1 MITLYHGSNCD
12 VTKPIPMKGRRGTDF
27 GQGFY
32 LTPDMD
38 SARSMA
44 SLVTRRQ
51 GDGIKTISVFEFDID
66 AASIAGLAIR
76 QFESMDADWMS
87 FVLANRCFDRSAPD
101 HNIDQLYDVV
111 IGFIADDKIRNMIRL
126 YRSGLMK
133 QDDVLKTMQEAPWR
147 VVQYSFHTPRS
158 TRFLTLREIWH
169 EQ

>member
-12 VTKPIPMKGRRGTDF
+12 VTNPIPMKGRRGTDF

-66 AASIAGLAIR
+66 AASIAGMAIR

-87 FVLANRCFDRSAPD
+87 SSWRTGVLTVP
-101 HNIDQLYDVV
+101 
-111 IGFIADDKIRNMIRL
+111 RL
-126 YRSGLMK
+126 ITTSINC
-133 QDDVLKTMQEAPWR
+133 T
-147 VVQYSFHTPRS
+147 T
-158 TRFLTLREIWH
+158 
-169 EQ
+169 

>member
-12 VTKPIPMKGRRGTDF
+12 VIKPIPAKGRRGTDF

-44 SLVTRRQ
+44 SLVAARESCGAR
-51 GDGIKTISVFEFDID
+51 TINVFEFDDEAALAVGLRIRRFD
-66 AASIAGLAIR
+66 ALD
-76 QFESMDADWMS
+76 MDWVS

-101 HNIDQLYDVV
+101 HNIDRLYDIVV
-111 IGFIADDKIRNMIRL
+111 GLIADDKIRTLIRL
-126 YRSGLMK
+126 YRNGLMTK
-133 QDDVLKTMQEAPWR
+133 DAELVALQSAPWH
-147 VVQYSFHTPRS
+147 VMQYSFHTARS
-158 TRFLTLREIWH
+158 LRFLKLKEVWH

>member
-12 VTKPIPMKGRRGTDF
+12 VTNPIPMKGRRGTDF

-66 AASIAGLAIR
+66 AASIAGMAIR

-101 HNIDQLYDVV
+101 HTGTAGQ
-111 IGFIADDKIRNMIRL
+111 RNCRPK
-126 YRSGLMK
+126 R
-133 QDDVLKTMQEAPWR
+133 
-147 VVQYSFHTPRS
+147 
-158 TRFLTLREIWH
+158 
-169 EQ
+169 

>member
-12 VTKPIPMKGRRGTDF
+12 VRKPIPSKGRRGTDF

-44 SLVTRRQ
+44 SLVVAREGAGTR
-51 GDGIKTISVFEFDID
+51 TINVFEFDD
-66 AASIAGLAIR
+66 EAASAAGLRIR
-76 QFESMDADWMS
+76 RFDALDMDWVS

-101 HNIDQLYDVV
+101 HNIDGLYDIVV
-111 IGFIADDKIRNMIRL
+111 GLIADDKIRTLIRL
-126 YRSGLMK
+126 YRNGLMTK
-133 QDDVLKTMQEAPWR
+133 DAVLAALQAAPWR
-147 VVQYSFHTPRS
+147 VVQYSFHTARS
-158 TRFLTLREIWH
+158 LRFLKLKEVWH

>member
-12 VTKPIPMKGRRGTDF
+12 VVKPIPMKGRRGTDF

-38 SARSMA
+38 SARAMA
-44 SLVTRRQ
+44 SAVTRRQ
-51 GDGIKTISVFEFDID
+51 GEGIKTISVFELDID
-66 AASIAGLAIR
+66 AASIAGMVIR
-76 QFESMDADWMS
+76 QFEHMDADWMS
-87 FVLANRCFDRSAPD
+87 FVLANRCFVRSAPD
-101 HNIDQLYDVV
+101 RNIDKLYDVV

-133 QDDVLKTMQEAPWR
+133 QVDVLKAMQEASWR
-147 VVQYSFHTPRS
+147 VIQYSFHTTRS
-158 TRFLTLREIWH
+158 TRFLTLKEVWH

>member
-12 VTKPIPMKGRRGTDF
+12 VTKPIPMRGRRGTDF

-44 SLVTRRQ
+44 ALVARREESGTRS
-51 GDGIKTISVFEFDID
+51 ISVFNFDID
-66 AASIAGLAIR
+66 AASAAGMAIR
-76 QFESMDADWMS
+76 RFDFMDAEWMS

-101 HNIDQLYDVV
+101 HNIDRLYDIV
-111 IGFIADDKIRNMIRL
+111 IGYIADDKIRNLIRL

-133 QDDVLKTMQEAPWR
+133 LADVLKAMQDAPWR
-147 VVQYSFHTPRS
+147 VMQYSFHTPRS
-158 TRFLTLREIWH
+158 TSFLTLKEVWH

>member
-12 VTKPIPMKGRRGTDF
+12 VAKPVPTLGRRGTDF

-44 SLVTRRQ
+44 SLVMERQ
-51 GDGIKTISVFEFDID
+51 GNGAKTISVFDFDID
-66 AASIAGLAIR
+66 AASAAGISIR
-76 QFESMDADWMS
+76 RFRAMDIEWMS

-101 HNIDQLYDVV
+101 HNIDKLYDVV
-111 IGFIADDKIRNMIRL
+111 IGYIADDKIRNLIRL
-126 YRSGLMK
+126 YREGLMRM
-133 QDDVLKTMQEAPWR
+133 DDVLKAMRDAPWR
-147 VVQYSFHTPRS
+147 VLQYSFHTKRAVK
-158 TRFLTLREIWH
+158 FLTLKEVWH

>member
-12 VTKPIPMKGRRGTDF
+12 VRRPVPSRGRRGTDF

-44 SLVTRRQ
+44 SLVVAREGSGSR
-51 GDGIKTISVFEFDID
+51 TINVFEFNDEEALD
-66 AASIAGLAIR
+66 VGLRIR
-76 QFESMDADWMS
+76 RFDVLDMDWVS

-101 HNIDQLYDVV
+101 HNIDRLYDIVV
-111 IGFIADDKIRNMIRL
+111 GYIADDKIRTLIRL
-126 YRSGLMK
+126 YRNGLMTK
-133 QDDVLKTMQEAPWR
+133 DAVLAALQAAPWR
-147 VVQYSFHTPRS
+147 VMQYSFHTAKAL
-158 TRFLTLREIWH
+158 RFLKLKEVWH

>member
-12 VTKPIPMKGRRGTDF
+12 VINPIPMKGRRGTDF

-44 SLVTRRQ
+44 SIVARRQ
-51 GDGIKTISVFEFDID
+51 GNGPKTINVFEFDID
-66 AASIAGLAIR
+66 AASAAGMAIR
-76 QFESMDADWMS
+76 RFDFMDVEWMS

-101 HNIDQLYDVV
+101 HNIDKLYDVV

-133 QDDVLKTMQEAPWR
+133 QDDVLKAMQEASWR
-147 VVQYSFHTPRS
+147 IMQYSFHTLRS
-158 TRFLTLREIWH
+158 VSFLTLKEVWH

>member
-12 VTKPIPMKGRRGTDF
+12 VTNPTPMKGRRGTDF

-38 SARSMA
+38 SARAMVSA
-44 SLVTRRQ
+44 VTRRQ
-51 GDGIKTISVFEFDID
+51 GEGIKTISVFELDID
-66 AASIAGLAIR
+66 AASIAGMVIR
-76 QFESMDADWMS
+76 QFEHMDADWMS
-87 FVLANRCFDRSAPD
+87 FVLANRCFVRSAPD
-101 HNIDQLYDVV
+101 RNIDKLYDVV

-133 QDDVLKTMQEAPWR
+133 QVDGRKAMQESSWR
-147 VVQYSFHTPRS
+147 VIQYSFHMPRS
-158 TRFLTLREIWH
+158 TRFLTLNEVWH